1 MATLQVRNMP
11 DKLYKRLREKAS
23 KEYRSIAQQVVFE
36 LENALEKPIDNKE
49 RRRLLLE
56 EIKRNSPK
64 IKYSDPVKLIRE
76 DRDR

>member
-23 KEYRSIAQQVVFE
+23 KEYRSIAQQVIFE
-36 LENALEKPIDNKE
+36 LENALDNPVDNKE
-49 RRRLLLE
+49 RRKRVLK
-56 EIKRNSPK
+56 EIMKNRK
-64 IKYSDPVKLIRE
+64 DIDYIDPVKLIRE